1 MFRAAFFVLVCTGVS
16 IAHIGC
22 QTAGDPEET
31 GPTSIVLD
39 EIGIG
44 LAGLPAGCTQVESI
58 DEPLELACELVETT
72 ETPAGPVGTVRIE
85 LGEPSDFG
93 IELADVSALERIKE
107 EHQVLFAE
115 AGGEYLGVGGQLIYG
130 PFGPARY
137 TRGRFQAEDGTAL
150 QQIRLFMV
158 HPTQNR
164 VLTLVY
170 DHPVVDNADTAARIN
185 NHLLMLLENLRSS
198 DDLQAAAA
206 EDEAP
211 AAY

>member
-1 MFRAAFFVLVCTGVS
+1 MFRAAFSVLVCTGVS

-22 QTAGDPEET
+22 QAAGDPEET
-31 GPTSIVLD
+31 GPTRIVVE

-137 TRGRFQAEDGTAL
+137 TRGRFQGEDGAAL